1 MQCQAAA
8 HCPKKINPAG
18 SLAVREA
25 RLAAIVQVQD
35 HLTLISPLSLS
46 ASPNSVSM
54 HYFVID
60 CLTLCSQSLSLW
72 CLFSSNQ
79 VAEGVCVWICVC
91 LNTRHRLRTYLRK
104 KEKEADTDRETGPG
118 CCNRVSSGLER
129 RALSPLDSHAVKLD
143 GALGAESG

>member
-1 MQCQAAA
+1 MRCQAAA

-35 HLTLISPLSLS
+35 HLTLVSSPSLS
-46 ASPNSVSM
+46 VSPKQRQHALFFNGLFDPALSV
-54 HYFVID
+54 
-60 CLTLCSQSLSLW
+60 SLW

-91 LNTRHRLRTYLRK
+91 LNTPHRLRTYLRK
-104 KEKEADTDRETGPG
+104 KEKEADTDRETEPG
-118 CCNRVSSGLER
+118 CCNRVSER
-129 RALSPLDSHAVKLD
+129 RALSPLDSHAAKLD
-143 GALGAESG
+143 GALGAEPG